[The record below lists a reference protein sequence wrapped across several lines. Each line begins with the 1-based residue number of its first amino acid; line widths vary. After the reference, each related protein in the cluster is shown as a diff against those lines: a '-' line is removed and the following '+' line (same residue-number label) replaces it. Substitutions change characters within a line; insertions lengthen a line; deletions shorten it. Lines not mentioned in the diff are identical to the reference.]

1 MVPSPPGT
9 GCPPAP
15 GNVLPASITKGSGTF
30 PPVKGDIE
38 RVLSALNQ
46 AGVRYLVVGGVA
58 VVLHGFLRT
67 TRDLD
72 LVVQLEADNLQ
83 RGLHALRD
91 LGFQP
96 VVPVPLEA
104 FADPDVRESW
114 IRDKNLVVFSLWHPE
129 RPGFQ
134 LDLFASEPFDFNAV
148 YGRALRVPLERTE
161 ATVIAARDLIDL
173 KRQAG
178 RSQDLADIEA
188 LENLAKD

>member
-1 MVPSPPGT
+1 MAQAGEAWT
-9 GCPPAP
+9 RA
-15 GNVLPASITKGSGTF
+15 TF
-30 PPVKGDIE
+30 PSVKGDVE

-46 AGVRYLVVGGVA
+46 AGVRYLVVGGIA

-72 LVVQLEADNLQ
+72 LVIQLEADNL
-83 RGLHALRD
+83 RRALQSLKD
-91 LGFQP
+91 LGYQP

-104 FADPDVRESW
+104 FADAAIRESW
-114 IRDKNLVVFSLWHPE
+114 IRDKNMVVFSLWHPE

-134 LDLFASEPFDFNAV
+134 IDLFAAEPFDFQAV

-188 LENLAKD
+188 LEDLAKD